1 MLAVICIVKAPK
13 KYEKFARWCTSRDK
27 TIFLLRIYHEYR
39 CITWYSILNI
49 GKEMKC
55 QKVKWSN
62 LLLITFF
69 VQKLSIQVCQL
80 NQYIYQAWF
89 NISHTDMTRAVY
101 TYKSNIRLDYPF
113 LTLIKVRTK
122 ELNYFLMSLKR
133 PKAHESN
140 GSPMQTK
147 KYFRVSVEKVIKT

>member
-69 VQKLSIQVCQL
+69 VQKLSIQVCRL
-80 NQYIYQAWF
+80 NRYFYQAWF
-89 NISHTDMTRAVY
+89 NISQIDMRWAV
-101 TYKSNIRLDYPF
+101 IR
-113 LTLIKVRTK
+113 TLINVRTK
-122 ELNYFLMSLKR
+122 KLNYFLMSLKR
-133 PKAHESN
+133 PQAHKSN

-147 KYFRVSVEKVIKT
+147 KYFRVSVEKMIKT